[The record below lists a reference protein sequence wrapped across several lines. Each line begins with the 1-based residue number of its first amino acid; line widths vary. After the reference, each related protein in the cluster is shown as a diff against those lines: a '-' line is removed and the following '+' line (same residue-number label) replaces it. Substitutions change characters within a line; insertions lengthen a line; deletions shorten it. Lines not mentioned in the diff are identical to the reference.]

1 MKSMDLEALI
11 SDHRKMVMTFLILY
25 LQKLNSK
32 VLLSLLQKVEF
43 TTDSNDTRLPTTYL
57 IFYLNNLKLAL
68 INSVHSNKNNLDLIT
83 APS

>member
-1 MKSMDLEALI
+1 MKSMDLETVI

-32 VLLSLLQKVEF
+32 ILLSLLQKVEF
-43 TTDSNDTRLPTTYL
+43 TIDSNDTRLLTTYL

>member
-1 MKSMDLEALI
+1 MKSMDLETVI

-32 VLLSLLQKVEF
+32 ILLSLLQKVEF
-43 TTDSNDTRLPTTYL
+43 TIDSNDTRLLTTHL

>member
-1 MKSMDLEALI
+1 MKSMD
-11 SDHRKMVMTFLILY
+11 LILY

-68 INSVHSNKNNLDLIT
+68 INSVKSNKNNLDLIT